1 MKNWIWLHCFG
12 LYTTV
17 MSSDES
23 ILEVMHDY
31 RDWCFATLYMLDQ
44 ACSLCIKMQQ
54 SNKVFTFVHVFI
66 NGINFVDWGEF
77 VCVWHCLYLS
87 CHKLVCIVMIY
98 LDPPKS
104 QPPVHFFL
112 KYLDPSEM
120 FYPLHNLCIGTIC
133 THLKHFIWKNW
144 SPPLAK
150 ATCCFQLTTQVNCA
164 YIVPLTDLE

>member
-17 MSSDES
+17 MSRDES

-66 NGINFVDWGEF
+66 NGINFVHCGEF

-120 FYPLHNLCIGTIC
+120 FYPPTQFMYWHHLHAFKGVQNISSEKID
-133 THLKHFIWKNW
+133 
-144 SPPLAK
+144 PLPWPKPHVA
-150 ATCCFQLTTQVNCA
+150 FS
-164 YIVPLTDLE
+164 